1 MNYFLLSKAKIKTKV
16 ESDKFLNEYFIEI
29 VNLIKE
35 AYETQIIS
43 FKNNDLKKFKEKG
56 LCLVGLSNIKIESYA
71 KNDYLF
77 EYLNF

>member
-1 MNYFLLSKAKIKTKV
+1 M
-16 ESDKFLNEYFIEI
+16 
-29 VNLIKE
+29 NLIKE